1 MFNFSYDEAKQVL
14 IDNRSSSL
22 YQDILKKYSN
32 MDVLEDM
39 LFEAIEY
46 AVQHDTLIEADK
58 RLKQGDIARLT
69 SIAISLPYYLLTEL
83 YPNANRF
90 AESFVLLCSN
100 YFKMYDPQNPAL
112 NTFDVVSKLF
122 VLEGNYTKLIVA
134 AQALTAKMEKY
145 INEEKKVNSVE
156 EAISGAKDIIAE
168 NLSDVADY
176 GLSRQFISTMLN
188 EHIDKI

>member
-14 IDNRSSSL
+14 IESRSSSL
-22 YQDILKKYSN
+22 YKDILKKYSN
-32 MDVLEDM
+32 MDVLEDI

-69 SIAISLPYYLLTEL
+69 SVAISLPYCLLTEL

-134 AQALTAKMEKY
+134 AQALTAKMEKL
-145 INEEKKVNSVE
+145 V
-156 EAISGAKDIIAE
+156 D
-168 NLSDVADY
+168 LSDVADY
-176 GLSRQFISTMLN
+176 GLSRQFISTMLK